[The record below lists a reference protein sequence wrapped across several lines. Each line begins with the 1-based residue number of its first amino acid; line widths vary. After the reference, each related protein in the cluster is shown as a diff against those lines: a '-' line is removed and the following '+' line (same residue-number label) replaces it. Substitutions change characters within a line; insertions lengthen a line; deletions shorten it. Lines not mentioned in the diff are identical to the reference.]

1 MKNDKN
7 ENWQKE
13 DKPAIKQMI
22 KYTIK
27 KLLWLVN
34 YSLSFSSKDSGKEIG
49 IKILGCLVILHSL
62 SILFFIIT
70 SILEIILLN
79 SLFTL
84 GLFLL
89 ILIFFFKKEVKQFL
103 KFKGVKDKF
112 LSLTRRKK
120 EKA

>member
-1 MKNDKN
+1 MNYNNQQTK
-7 ENWQKE
+7 KE

-27 KLLWLVN
+27 KFLWLVN

-49 IKILGCLVILHSL
+49 IKILGCFVILHSL

-70 SILEIILLN
+70 SILETILLN
-79 SLFTL
+79 PLFTL

-89 ILIFFFKKEVKQFL
+89 IVIFFLKKEVKQFL
-103 KFKGVKDKF
+103 KFKGVKERF
-112 LSLTRRKK
+112 LKLTKIKK
-120 EKA
+120 ERV